1 MSVAPARHREIK
13 GGLRFRKPA
22 GAPRRDASLEAV
34 KVLVVEDDAKLSRFL
49 VRVLVEEGY
58 AADSCATGADALA
71 QASSGIYDLL
81 VLDWMLP
88 DIDGLSVCRR
98 LRQEGMTTPILML
111 TARGEVRERVLGLE
125 TGADD
130 FLVKPFEVE
139 ELVARIRALVRR
151 ASGFAKLGVGPL
163 ELDRVGREV
172 RLDGK
177 ALDLTSREYAL
188 LLDFVHHAEKVVTRT
203 ELLARVWGTSFD
215 PGSNLVEVH
224 VSRLRDKLGDHAWMI
239 ETVRGAGYRLTV
251 TPPR

>member
-1 MSVAPARHREIK
+1 M
-13 GGLRFRKPA
+13 L
-22 GAPRRDASLEAV
+22 V
-34 KVLVVEDDAKLSRFL
+34 KVLVVEDDAKLSRFV
-49 VRVLVEEGY
+49 VRVLVEEGF
-58 AADSCATGADALA
+58 AADACATGVEAMA
-71 QASSGIYDLL
+71 QASSGIYDLI

-88 DIDGLSVCRR
+88 DLDGLSVCRR
-98 LRQEGMTTPILML
+98 LRQEGMITPILML
-111 TARGEVRERVLGLE
+111 TARGETRERVLGLE

-151 ASGFAKLGVGPL
+151 ATGFSKLGVGML

-172 RLDGK
+172 RLSGK
-177 ALDLTSREYAL
+177 SLELTSREYAL

-239 ETVRGAGYRLTV
+239 ETVRGAGYRLTA
-251 TPPR
+251 THPPAK

>member
-1 MSVAPARHREIK
+1 MTPECYVS
-13 GGLRFRKPA
+13 
-22 GAPRRDASLEAV
+22 SV
-34 KVLVVEDDAKLSRFL
+34 KVLVVEDDVKLSRFL
-49 VRVLVEEGY
+49 VRVLVEEGF
-58 AADSCATGADALA
+58 AADACATGAHALA
-71 QASSGIYDLL
+71 QASAGIYDLI

-98 LRQEGMTTPILML
+98 LRQEGLSTPILML
-111 TARGEVRERVLGLE
+111 TARGELRERVLGLE

-151 ASGFAKLGVGPL
+151 ATGFAKLGVGVL

-172 RLDGK
+172 TLAGK

-188 LLDFVHHAEKVVTRT
+188 LLDFVHHAEKIVTRT
-203 ELLARVWGTSFD
+203 ELLARVWGTTFD

-224 VSRLRDKLGDHAWMI
+224 VSRLRDKLGEHAWMI
-239 ETVRGAGYRLTV
+239 ETVRGAGYKLTA
-251 TPPR
+251 TQGR

>member
-1 MSVAPARHREIK
+1 MIAAKCNGVDTVS
-13 GGLRFRKPA
+13 
-22 GAPRRDASLEAV
+22 DV

-49 VRVLVEEGY
+49 IRVLVEEGFT
-58 AADSCATGADALA
+58 ADGCATGADAIA
-71 QASSGIYDLL
+71 QASSRLYDLI

-88 DIDGLSVCRR
+88 DVDGLAVCRQ
-98 LRQEGMTTPILML
+98 LRSQGVSTPILML
-111 TARGEVRERVLGLE
+111 TARGELRERVLGLE

-130 FLVKPFEVE
+130 YLVKPFEVE

-172 RLDGK
+172 KLAGHV
-177 ALDLTSREYAL
+177 LDLTSREYAL
-188 LLDFVHHAEKVVTRT
+188 LLDFVHHAEKIVTRT

-239 ETVRGAGYRLTV
+239 ETVRGAGYRLTA
-251 TPPR
+251 TSAR

>member
-1 MSVAPARHREIK
+1 M
-13 GGLRFRKPA
+13 
-22 GAPRRDASLEAV
+22 
-34 KVLVVEDDAKLSRFL
+34 KVLVVEDDVKLSRFL
-49 VRVLVEEGY
+49 VRVLVEEGF
-58 AADSCATGADALA
+58 AADSCATGAHALE
-71 QASSGIYDLL
+71 QASTGIYDLIL
-81 VLDWMLP
+81 LDWMLP
-88 DIDGLSVCRR
+88 DLDGLSVCRR
-98 LRQEGMTTPILML
+98 LRQEGSVTPILML

-151 ASGFAKLGVGPL
+151 STGFANLGVGAL

-172 RLDGK
+172 KLVGK
-177 ALDLTSREYAL
+177 ALALTTREYSL
-188 LLDFVHHAEKVVTRT
+188 LLDFVHHAEKVVSRT

-224 VSRLRDKLGDHAWMI
+224 VSRLRDKLGEHAWMI
-239 ETVRGAGYRLTV
+239 ETVRGAGYRLTA